1 MRSTVSRPAGPATT
15 TTISPGG
22 SNMPNSR
29 MLSPWKA
36 EVIDTRASDRSTTRS
51 GVGGSIGTEGGT
63 LELTGPPM
71 VGPTRAP
78 AGGVSTRGP

>member
-1 MRSTVSRPAGPATT
+1 LRSTVWRAEGPATT

-29 MLSPWKA
+29 MLSPWNA

-51 GVGGSIGTEGGT
+51 GVGGSAGTEGGT
-63 LELTGPPM
+63 VESTGPPID
-71 VGPTRAP
+71 GPTRAP
-78 AGGVSTRGP
+78 AGGGSTRGP